1 MAQKHRQTPPAGI
14 RSRPQPAGSAT
25 RGTDPAQQ
33 ERGWQPEW
41 RRPSP
46 YFTQPP
52 APSRRPARSARSPYN
67 SGAPQPP
74 YSHWVPAPPSPPP
87 IRPAGQGRRQRMRL
101 ASLVLLSVLSLVS
114 LFFLGMCGLTAAY
127 AVIAADLPSPE
138 ALRSHTAAFIST
150 KIYDRNGHLLY
161 EIFDPNGGRRTLVPY
176 EQISP
181 HLINATVATED
192 ERFWQHPG
200 VDPIAVVRAVWYNLQ
215 ERRIVSGFSSIPQQ
229 LARLVLLSP
238 EERTEQTLKRK
249 IREVV
254 LASEISRRYP
264 KRDILEMYLNEIN
277 YGNLAYGIA
286 AAAETYFGKEP
297 ADLSLAE
304 AALLA
309 GLPQA
314 PAYWDPYTNW
324 EGAKR
329 RQAVVLDL
337 MVESGY
343 ITQAEAEAAKKE
355 EIQLRPRRLDIGAP
369 HFVIWVQQQLEQ
381 KYGAEVLYRSGLRV
395 TTTLDSN
402 LQAIA
407 QEEVQAHLA
416 TLANQHATN
425 AALVALKPDTGEVLV
440 MLGSADFNNT
450 DIDGQVNV
458 ALRPRQPGSSIK
470 PVTYVTAFEKGWT
483 PATLIWDVTTEFK
496 DGLGRPYIPKNYD
509 GKEHGPVLVRQALAQ
524 SLNIPAVKALDF
536 VGLPAMLD
544 TARRLGIASLN
555 RPDYG
560 LSLTLGGGDVTL
572 LEMAG
577 AYAVF
582 ANGGR
587 RVPPVAILRIEDS
600 AGRIIEE
607 YQPPPGEQ
615 VISPQHAYL
624 ITDILADNQARAPI
638 FGANSPLKLSRP
650 AAAKTGTTDDYRDAW
665 TLGYTPD
672 LVAGVWVGNADNSPM
687 KQVAGAR
694 GASPIW
700 HNFMERALAGQ
711 PARQF
716 ARPAGV
722 VEIEISADA
731 GSLPSAACPPDRR
744 RTEIFADGQGPLGP
758 EYDFHQF
765 VRIDTT
771 TNALATPYC
780 PQNVV
785 EERYFY
791 VLPGEEG
798 RKWAETHNIP
808 QPPTDY
814 CPVHTGPAQVALF
827 QPQPG
832 EVVAGDVYVVGR
844 AAMPDFDHY
853 VVEYGEGRDP
863 IGWGLVAGP
872 VYSPIDSGLLAV
884 WDVRD
889 LADRDYTLRVVVY
902 DHLGNGVE
910 ARTWVWVQNP
920 MPTETPTPTWTP
932 TPEPTWTPLP
942 TDTPWPTDTPT
953 PLPTDTPWPT
963 STPIPLPTNTPLP
976 TDTPV
981 PTLTPPP
988 TPTETPSPT
997 FTPTPTGTLSLSPVG
1012 SVPASTEPML

>member
-1 MAQKHRQTPPAGI
+1 
-14 RSRPQPAGSAT
+14 
-25 RGTDPAQQ
+25 
-33 ERGWQPEW
+33 
-41 RRPSP
+41 
-46 YFTQPP
+46 
-52 APSRRPARSARSPYN
+52 
-67 SGAPQPP
+67 
-74 YSHWVPAPPSPPP
+74 
-87 IRPAGQGRRQRMRL
+87 MRL
-101 ASLVLLSVLSLVS
+101 ASLALLSALSLVA

-127 AVIAADLPSPE
+127 AAVAADLPSPE
-138 ALRSHTAAFIST
+138 ALRSHAAPFVST

-161 EIFDPNGGRRTLVPY
+161 EIFDPHGGRRTLVPY

-181 HLINATVATED
+181 YLINATIATED
-192 ERFWQHPG
+192 QRFWQHPG
-200 VDPIAVVRAVWYNLQ
+200 VDPIGIVRAVWQNIK
-215 ERRIVSGFSSIPQQ
+215 ERDIVSGASTIPQQ
-229 LARLVLLSP
+229 LVRLVFLSP
-238 EERTEQTLKRK
+238 EERTRQNLSRK
-249 IREVV
+249 IREAV
-254 LASEISRRYP
+254 LASEVSRRYS

-324 EGAKR
+324 EGAR
-329 RQAVVLDL
+329 HRQAVVLDL
-337 MVESGY
+337 MVKEGY
-343 ITQAEAEAAKKE
+343 ITQAEAEAARAE
-355 EIQLRPRRLDIGAP
+355 ELRLQPLRFAMEAP
-369 HFVIWVQQQLEQ
+369 HFVLWVQQQLEQ

-407 QEEVQAHLA
+407 QEEVQAHLT
-416 TLANQHATN
+416 TLAQAHATN

-440 MLGSADFNNT
+440 MLGSADFNNA

-496 DGLGRPYIPKNYD
+496 DGLGRPYVPKNYD

-544 TARRLGIASLN
+544 TAHRLGIASLN

-582 ANGGR
+582 ANGGK

-600 AGRIIEE
+600 AGHIIEE
-607 YQPPPGEQ
+607 YQPPAGEQ

-650 AAAKTGTTDDYRDAW
+650 AAAKTGTTDDWRDAW
-665 TLGYTPD
+665 TVGYTPE

-687 KQVAGAR
+687 KQVTGAR
-694 GASPIW
+694 GAAPIW
-700 HNFMERALAGQ
+700 HNFMERALAGR
-711 PARQF
+711 PAGQF

-731 GSLPSAACPPDRR
+731 GSLPNAACPPDRR
-744 RTEIFADGQGPLGP
+744 RTEIFAEGQGPLGP

-780 PQNVV
+780 PQNAA

-791 VLPGEEG
+791 VLPGAEG
-798 RKWAETHNIP
+798 QRWAQQHGIP

-814 CPVHTGPAQVALF
+814 CPVHTGPAQVALL
-827 QPQPG
+827 QPYPG
-832 EVVAGDVYVVGR
+832 EVVTGDVYVVGR
-844 AAMPDFDHY
+844 AAVPDFDHY
-853 VVEYGEGRDP
+853 LVEYGEGQDP

-872 VYSPIDSGLLAV
+872 VYSPVDGGLLAV
-884 WDVRD
+884 WDVRE
-889 LADRDYTLRVVVY
+889 LADRDYTLRVIVY

-920 MPTETPTPTWTP
+920 TPTWTP
-932 TPEPTWTPLP
+932 TPTETPGPTWTPTLEPTWTPWPTETPWPTDTPAPTLTPPPPTDTPAPTP

-953 PLPTDTPWPT
+953 P
-963 STPIPLPTNTPLP
+963 
-976 TDTPV
+976 
-981 PTLTPPP
+981 TLTPSPP
-988 TPTETPSPT
+988 PDETPPITATSE
-997 FTPTPTGTLSLSPVG
+997 VD
-1012 SVPASTEPML
+1012 